1 MFKPQN
7 SFLYCL
13 DCTWLGLAPFS
24 AWFGVHLLLGLA
36 SVSRLGLASSP
47 NLNNSIFC
55 SVSLLSRPGM
65 ASFPAWLGVP
75 LPFCVVSISCL
86 VWRPRQTLLFK
97 HLLGF
102 VSLPLVSAF
111 LLLGLASSPN
121 LIKSIFCSVM
131 YSPTCL
137 GVPLPA
143 CCGILPSLARR
154 SSPVLCGVHL
164 LLGLV
169 SSPNLI
175 SQTFARFRIPPACC
189 GIHLP
194 LGLASSPNLNKS
206 IFCSVSYPSRL
217 LWHPS
222 LHGLVFLSRLGLAS
236 SPNLNNSIFCSVMY
250 SPTCLG
256 VPLPARFG
264 VHFLLGL
271 ASSPNLINQTFAR
284 FRISPTWCG
293 ILPSLS
299 RRSSPGLVW
308 RPRQTLL
315 IKLLLGFVSLPLG
328 VASFLACLGVP
339 LPAWIGVHLL
349 LGLASSPNHP
359 QCLHNHQPGYCFMRT
374 YFTSRSM

>member
-189 GIHLP
+189 GILPCTDWCFSPGSVWRPRQTLIIPSFARLCILP
-194 LGLASSPNLNKS
+194 L
-206 IFCSVSYPSRL
+206 VSA
-217 LWHPS
+217 
-222 LHGLVFLSRLGLAS
+222 FLSRLGLAS
-236 SPNLNNSIFCSVMY
+236 
-250 SPTCLG
+250 
-256 VPLPARFG
+256 
-264 VHFLLGL
+264 
-271 ASSPNLINQTFAR
+271 
-284 FRISPTWCG
+284 ISC
-293 ILPSLS
+293 
-299 RRSSPGLVW
+299 LVW

>member
-1 MFKPQN
+1 
-7 SFLYCL
+7 
-13 DCTWLGLAPFS
+13 
-24 AWFGVHLLLGLA
+24 
-36 SVSRLGLASSP
+36 
-47 NLNNSIFC
+47 
-55 SVSLLSRPGM
+55 
-65 ASFPAWLGVP
+65 
-75 LPFCVVSISCL
+75 
-86 VWRPRQTLLFK
+86 
-97 HLLGF
+97 
-102 VSLPLVSAF
+102 
-111 LLLGLASSPN
+111 
-121 LIKSIFCSVM
+121 
-131 YSPTCL
+131 
-137 GVPLPA
+137 
-143 CCGILPSLARR
+143 
-154 SSPVLCGVHL
+154 
-164 LLGLV
+164 
-169 SSPNLI
+169 
-175 SQTFARFRIPPACC
+175 
-189 GIHLP
+189 
-194 LGLASSPNLNKS
+194 
-206 IFCSVSYPSRL
+206 
-217 LWHPS
+217 
-222 LHGLVFLSRLGLAS
+222 LVFLSRLGLAS